1 MNNRGRGPKGG
12 DPHASLP
19 NGVRPLRTSL
29 NEMSTRLGLAAPDTL
44 NLLFTGWLEL
54 VGEPLASHVVPT
66 GLRDGVL
73 RLRADESAWAAQVG
87 YLGTELVDRINER
100 VGAGVVRELAV
111 SVRGSRTP
119 RGGAGFGRARP

>member
-1 MNNRGRGPKGG
+1 MNSRGRGPKGG

-19 NGVRPLRTSL
+19 SGVRPLRVSL
-29 NEMSTRLGLAAPDTL
+29 DEMSTRLGLAAPDTL
-44 NLLFTGWLEL
+44 NQVFSGWTAL

-73 RLRADESAWAAQVG
+73 RLRADEPAWAAQVG

-100 VGAGVVRELAV
+100 LGAAVVRELAV

-119 RGGAGFGRARP
+119 RGGAGSGRARP